1 MDCLRSLKNYIQ
13 KVTLMKIEITQ
24 KNFFEVYEYL
34 NKHSFSLIGI
44 INTKYKK
51 NLFEYGNA
59 FFINKRK
66 KI

>member
-1 MDCLRSLKNYIQ
+1 
-13 KVTLMKIEITQ
+13 MKIEITQ